1 MPASGSAPA
10 PLRCIIADDNAINRL
25 TLEQFVRITE
35 GLELLASLPDAVQL
49 LPRLEQEPRPDLLLL
64 DIEMPYLSG
73 LELVRLLPQPAPSV
87 VLVTSHPQFAVDAF
101 ALPIADYLLKPL
113 DYARFLQAVARVREQ
128 RRAQSEAA
136 SQPASEV
143 AGELQ
148 ASAPGDD
155 QHLFIKTNN
164 KLVRLNFADVLYI
177 EAMSAY
183 SVIVTAAGRKHI
195 VLSTLKALEER
206 LPFAHFLRVHRSYM
220 VNLNQIESLAD
231 SHLQLGAY
239 EVPVGKSYEATLMGR
254 LKSL

>member
-1 MPASGSAPA
+1 MAAST
-10 PLRCIIADDNAINRL
+10 PLRCIISDDNAINRL

-64 DIEMPYLSG
+64 DIEMPHLSG

-101 ALPIADYLLKPL
+101 ALPVADYLLKPL

-128 RRAQSEAA
+128 RRRQPEAA
-136 SQPASEV
+136 PEG

-148 ASAPGDD
+148 VPAPGDD

-183 SVIVTAAGRKHI
+183 SVVVTATRKHI

-239 EVPVGKSYEATLMGR
+239 EVPVGKSYGATLMGR

>member
-1 MPASGSAPA
+1 MTA

-35 GLELLASLPDAVQL
+35 GLELLASFPDAVQL

-64 DIEMPYLSG
+64 DIEMPHLSG
-73 LELVRLLPQPAPSV
+73 LELVRLLPEAARPSV

-101 ALPIADYLLKPL
+101 ALPVADYLLKPL
-113 DYARFLQAVARVREQ
+113 DYARFLQALARVREQ
-128 RRAQSEAA
+128 RRSL
-136 SQPASEV
+136 PATPPD

-148 ASAPGDD
+148 PPGSSD

-164 KLVRLNFADVLYI
+164 RLLRLNFAEVLYI

-183 SVIVTAAGRKHI
+183 CVLVTATRKHI
-195 VLSTLKALEER
+195 VLGTLKALEER
-206 LPFAHFLRVHRSYM
+206 LPFAHFLRVHRSYI
-220 VNLNQIESLAD
+220 VNLHQIESLAD
-231 SHLQLGAY
+231 SHLQLGTH
-239 EVPVGKSYEATLMGR
+239 EVPVGKSYEATLLGR

>member
-1 MPASGSAPA
+1 MSAPA

-49 LPRLEQEPRPDLLLL
+49 VPRLEQEPRPDLLLL
-64 DIEMPYLSG
+64 DIEMPHLSG
-73 LELVRLLPQPAPSV
+73 LELVRLLPRPAPSV

-101 ALPIADYLLKPL
+101 ALPVADYLLKPL

-128 RRAQSEAA
+128 RRPQPEAEA
-136 SQPASEV
+136 

-148 ASAPGDD
+148 PAAPND

-183 SVIVTAAGRKHI
+183 STIVTASRKHI

-206 LPFAHFLRVHRSYM
+206 LPFTNFLRVHRSYI
-220 VNLNQIESLAD
+220 VNLHQVDSLAD
-231 SHLQLGAY
+231 SHLQLGSY
-239 EVPVGKSYEATLMGR
+239 EVPVGKSYEAALFGR
-254 LKSL
+254 MKSL